1 MYMYA
6 CGYIYTYTNAHIHT
20 NTHIHKHTHID
31 LRDIDP
37 DVEMGLTQLMR
48 NDEKLDEQLAVIS
61 KVGLYIYQHKHTYT
75 QTHTHTYV

>member
-1 MYMYA
+1 MRV
-6 CGYIYTYTNAHIHT
+6 GIYIHTHTHIYTQAHTYTNTHT
-20 NTHIHKHTHID
+20 D

-61 KVGLYIYQHKHTYT
+61 KVGLYVYQHKHTYT